1 MIDADCETALEGHWQ
16 ETPGDALLGSLQQRY
31 PQLPIVAEDLGVITE
46 EVRALRHKYALPGMA
61 VLQFAFDHF
70 DDNPHKPMNIDTD
83 DVVYTGTHDNDT
95 CVGWFHA
102 LEPHERAFVFEVLG
116 TPSTDDIAPLMIET
130 AMQTRANFAIAPLQD
145 YLGLDS
151 LARMNTP
158 GVTDG
163 NWRWR
168 FHWDMLTSDLP
179 GSIRPLVEAS
189 GRLPNGL

>member
-1 MIDADCETALEGHWQ
+1 
-16 ETPGDALLGSLQQRY
+16 
-31 PQLPIVAEDLGVITE
+31 
-46 EVRALRHKYALPGMA
+46 
-61 VLQFAFDHF
+61 
-70 DDNPHKPMNIDTD
+70 
-83 DVVYTGTHDNDT
+83 
-95 CVGWFHA
+95 
-102 LEPHERAFVFEVLG
+102 VLG